1 LQAGQILAVE
11 VYVGIASSEWPPISL
26 KARATLKSGASHRKG
41 GIMGFLK
48 KIFGGGQT
56 RPSIDHKTHVQ
67 TIFKEEVLNKS
78 IDKVWELIEITMKE
92 YSRLGRLDPWTMII
106 SGFDSDKR
114 ELFEIPEV
122 RSWCKAV
129 HDKAG
134 IVTLSLDTPSLCWY
148 MWSLL
153 DVEIIERND
162 KKFSVSVTQEK
173 EKIEKM
179 MKDLFFWNSAHLLQ
193 EGVGKEEIIRLARA
207 TNDRIATAIGV
218 NFPREF

>member
-1 LQAGQILAVE
+1 
-11 VYVGIASSEWPPISL
+11 
-26 KARATLKSGASHRKG
+26 
-41 GIMGFLK
+41 
-48 KIFGGGQT
+48 
-56 RPSIDHKTHVQ
+56 
-67 TIFKEEVLNKS
+67 
-78 IDKVWELIEITMKE
+78 
-92 YSRLGRLDPWTMII
+92 MII

-122 RSWCKAV
+122 RAWCKAV
-129 HDKAG
+129 HAKAG
-134 IVTLSLDTPSLCWY
+134 IITLSLDTPSLCWY

-162 KKFSVSVTQEK
+162 KKFYVEVNQEK

-193 EGVGKEEIIRLARA
+193 EGVGKDEMIRLARA